1 MVRQSIVAKT
11 EYLKNVAYFCNHN
24 RQVHPMTETTL
35 KHKTTL
41 SLFWSFLDK
50 FGQQLIFLGSS
61 IVLMRILEPSEYG
74 LIGALAVFI
83 AFSTLLVD
91 SGFTRALLNRK
102 QITPQEYSSVFYFN
116 LLLSVL
122 LYLLLFAG
130 APLIARLFHDPR
142 IVPVSRILFL
152 TLILNAAGMIQQTHL
167 TKRADFRGLTRVNLT
182 AQLIAVG
189 VAILLAVNDYGVWAL
204 VAQTILYAFFRTLF
218 LWFYSRWMPLRVFSL
233 KLLRSFAGLSYKL
246 VVTSLINAF
255 FNNIYPAII
264 AFFYPNAMHQVG
276 YYNQALKYQEIPF
289 TILSNT
295 FRSVSMLIL
304 PEINDQTERLH
315 RVVSKMMKS
324 LAFLSFPVGLLM
336 ILIAEPTFTFL
347 FQEKWLPAVPYFRM
361 LCLAGIISPFAF
373 VLNELFI
380 AREKANY
387 FLGVEIV
394 RRIILVL
401 LIALLFRYGIM
412 GLAASWVIYT
422 YITLIISLI
431 LTGRLISYSLSAFVR
446 DVLPYLLLALISS
459 AVAWLVTRQIDHHL
473 LFIVVASTV
482 TALLYLLLCHL
493 FRLEM
498 TREIGAWFSLRQ
510 KEKR

>member
-1 MVRQSIVAKT
+1 MM
-11 EYLKNVAYFCNHN
+11 E
-24 RQVHPMTETTL
+24 PTL

-50 FGQQLIFLGSS
+50 FGQQLIFLASS
-61 IVLMRILEPSEYG
+61 IVLMRMLEPSEYG
-74 LIGALAVFI
+74 LIGALTVFI

-102 QITPQEYSSVFYFN
+102 QITPEEYSTVFYFN

-122 LYLLLFAG
+122 LYLLLFAA
-130 APLIARLFHDPR
+130 APLIATLFHDPR
-142 IVPVSRILFL
+142 IVPVARVLFL

-167 TKRADFRGLTRVNLT
+167 TKRADFKGMTRVNLT
-182 AQLIAVG
+182 AQLIATAA
-189 VAILLAVNDYGVWAL
+189 AILLAVNGYGVWSL
-204 VAQTILYAFFRTLF
+204 VAQASLYAFFRTLF
-218 LWFYSRWMPLRVFSL
+218 LWLYSRWTPLAVFSL

-246 VVTSLINAF
+246 VTTSLINAL

-264 AFFYPNAMHQVG
+264 AYFYPNAMHQVG
-276 YYNQALKYQEIPF
+276 YYNQAQKYQDIPF
-289 TILSNT
+289 AMLSNT

-315 RVVSKMMKS
+315 RVVGKMMKS
-324 LAFLSFPVGLLM
+324 LAFFSFPVGLLM

-401 LIALLFRYGIM
+401 LIALLFQYGIM

-422 YITLIISLI
+422 YLTLIISLI
-431 LTGRLISYSLSAFVR
+431 LTRRLIGYSLWAFVR
-446 DVLPYLLLALISS
+446 DLLPYLLLALLSS
-459 AVAWLVTRQIDHHL
+459 AIAWLVTRQIEHPL
-473 LFIVVASTV
+473 TFILSASAV
-482 TALLYLLLCHL
+482 TALTYLLLCHL

-498 TREIGAWFSLRQ
+498 SQEMSRWISNKKNDHVA
-510 KEKR
+510 